1 MIRSSLL
8 ALALVLVPAAGE
20 AQSADR
26 LALKLVKPTGNLPAD
41 IEAATEGDSGP
52 LGAISGALSSPTNPL
67 AKPLTDLAN
76 FIGAD
81 ASGAAALAVE
91 IPELQDVNGQACWI
105 AMETA
110 AKVFKVHPVPATLKL
125 MTDHEAVRLLV
136 MAANK
141 LCGTTACTVVFA
153 DAVNVTKSASPIP
166 ITVPSLQSL
175 CSKVATLAP
184 PIVGLTVQPASSDLL
199 SPVPVLPGTPNI
211 TPSPVLPGATTV
223 TPAKP

>member
-1 MIRSSLL
+1 MRRLILA
-8 ALALVLVPAAGE
+8 ALAAVCCASGAI
-20 AQSADR
+20 AQTQQ
-26 LALKLVKPTGNLPAD
+26 ALRLVKPTGNLPAD
-41 IEAATEGDSGP
+41 IQSATEGDTGP
-52 LGAISGALSSPTNPL
+52 LGAISGALSSATNPL

-76 FIGAD
+76 FIGSD
-81 ASGAAALAVE
+81 ATAAAALAVE

-110 AKVFKVHPVPATLKL
+110 AKVFKAHPVPATLRV

-136 MAANK
+136 MATNK

-166 ITVPSLQSL
+166 IVVPSLQSL

-184 PIVGLTVQPASSDLL
+184 PITGLTVQPAT
-199 SPVPVLPGTPNI
+199 PVEGTPAPVLPSTPNI
-211 TPSPVLPGATTV
+211 TPSPVLPGATTI
-223 TPAKP
+223 TPAPKP